1 MQRTQS
7 YCVKESYL
15 IFIILLSSNDSFYH
29 DHPKTFHCQ
38 LYFEIFDNIIN
49 RIQDCYNQANYQ
61 INVHLQEILI
71 RVFKEQGWE
80 DDLQIIIQNY
90 DVNEFDV
97 PSLKNQLFLLQE
109 IANLYV
115 LDSKMQLSEMIALFQ
130 KLDTIK
136 RLLVTEVIKLVT
148 SILVMPAVN
157 AVSEISFLSFKRI
170 ETYLR
175 STTTNNRLN
184 HLLILHIHKLLTVR
198 LNLTDVSDEFI
209 ERRKGRRSKF
219 GL

>member
-1 MQRTQS
+1 M
-7 YCVKESYL
+7 
-15 IFIILLSSNDSFYH
+15 
-29 DHPKTFHCQ
+29 
-38 LYFEIFDNIIN
+38 YFETFGNIIN
-49 RIQDCYNQANYQ
+49 RIKDRYNQTNYQ

-90 DVNEFDV
+90 DVNESDV

-109 IANLYV
+109 IANFYV
-115 LDSKMQLSEMIALFQ
+115 LDSKMQLPEMIALFQ

-136 RLLVTEVIKLVT
+136 RLLVTEAIKLVT
-148 SILVMPAVN
+148 SILVMPGAN

-170 ETYLR
+170 KTYLR

-209 ERRKGRRSKF
+209 ERRKGRKSKF